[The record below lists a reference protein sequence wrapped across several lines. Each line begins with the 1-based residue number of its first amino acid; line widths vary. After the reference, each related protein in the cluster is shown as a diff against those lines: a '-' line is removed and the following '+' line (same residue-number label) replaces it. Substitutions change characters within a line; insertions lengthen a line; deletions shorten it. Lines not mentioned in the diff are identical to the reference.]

1 MQASRPLLNEVS
13 TRYDQIKV
21 TLLGEPDPSGDPEG
35 IAGVRVFDAPPIRR
49 APGETHAQRAW
60 MWHMIQG

>member
-35 IAGVRVFDAPPIRR
+35 IGGGARFRR
-49 APGETHAQRAW
+49 APN
-60 MWHMIQG
+60 